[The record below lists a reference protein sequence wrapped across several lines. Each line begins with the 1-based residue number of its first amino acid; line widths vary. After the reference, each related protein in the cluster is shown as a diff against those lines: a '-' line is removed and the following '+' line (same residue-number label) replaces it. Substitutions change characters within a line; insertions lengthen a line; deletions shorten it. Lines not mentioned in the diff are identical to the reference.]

1 MIITVLIVP
10 TETEMGTQ
18 CRVVAADG
26 LFRDPLSAYR
36 HDHSAWGEVG
46 LVNSRGELVC
56 IEPEF
61 AAMKQDEP
69 LMAGVYYVF
78 DDAGAIV

>member
-1 MIITVLIVP
+1 MTTTVLIVP
-10 TETEMGTQ
+10 TLTDMGSQ

-26 LFRDPLSAYR
+26 RFRDPLSAYR
-36 HDHSAWGEVG
+36 RDHSVWVEVG
-46 LVNSRGELVC
+46 LMNSRGVLVC

-61 AAMKQDEP
+61 VAMKQDEP

-78 DDAGAIV
+78 DDGGAIV